1 MPRYI
6 DGEFVL
12 RRKNYEGNDK
22 IKYKGNTFVVR
33 NRNLLTH
40 KPEKYAPSYIEHS
53 PIRAIF
59 FEGFVSF

>member
-1 MPRYI
+1 MGSLYCAA
-6 DGEFVL
+6 
-12 RRKNYEGNDK
+12 K
-22 IKYKGNTFVVR
+22 IMRETTRSNIKVKRLFFTLVVR
-33 NRNLLTH
+33 NHNLLTH